1 MLIVFKSIAIRG
13 GTIKVL
19 GEYFRAPKTK
29 TIHQQIRTWG
39 SFYPA
44 KRF

>member
-19 GEYFRAPKTK
+19 GEYFRAPTK